1 MTLFKNTTYTVGDL
15 VHRIQRGEVGLP
27 DLQRPFVWDASKVR
41 DLFDSLYRGFPVGS
55 LHLWETGAQAGAR
68 QIGDDRKQTIPHL
81 LVVDGQQR
89 LTSLFAAITGSAV
102 VNEKYQEVRVRI
114 AFRPADGAF
123 QVCDAAIEKDPEYI
137 PDISLVLGQRGTNKT
152 INRFLSRLG
161 ERRTVDEDEQDHLA
175 TAIDQLH
182 DILGYTF
189 HAVELSSS
197 VEPEAV
203 ADIFV
208 RINSKGTPLNQS
220 DFILTLMSVFWD
232 SGRRELE
239 QFSRSSRV
247 PSTTSASS
255 FNWHLQPRPSQLLR
269 TSIAVAFR
277 RAVLKAVYSLLRGHD
292 MRGGMLDSAQ
302 REEQFA
308 RLQRAQEQVL
318 DISNWH
324 EFLRC
329 LEHAGFRSARI
340 ISSQNTIVY
349 SYALWLIGRID
360 HGIAPE
366 RLRDAVARW
375 FFMAQITSRYT
386 GSFESRA
393 EADLALL
400 GPGEVRNGDEFL
412 RRMDKVVS
420 DTLTHDF
427 WKITLPNDLSTSASG
442 SPALFSYL
450 AALNIL
456 DADVLL
462 SKTKIRSQMDPALL
476 ANNTVERQH
485 LFPRGFLRNSL
496 GLQTVKEINQIANMA
511 IVEWASDVVIGDRAP
526 SEYWPEQVRAARL
539 SESRLDKQRYLH
551 AVPDGWEKLDYDTFL
566 EQRRRGMAAVVHDA
580 FDKLGEVS
588 YQPHYDPPT
597 RTYVERDHDMSGGKV
612 TVLGD
617 LLTSGLIEEGARM
630 YAAEAD
636 VAATILADGRIRMD
650 GEIYPS
656 LATASVAAGAAGNIE
671 NFWQV
676 ETKGGVTSLR
686 ELFIRYR
693 RLS

>member
-15 VHRIQRGEVGLP
+15 VQRIERGEVGLP

-55 LHLWETGAQAGAR
+55 LHLWETAAEPSAR
-68 QIGDDRKQTIPHL
+68 QIGTDGKQTIARL

-89 LTSLFAAITGSAV
+89 LTSLYTAITGRTV
-102 VNEKYQEVRVRI
+102 VNEKHEELRIRI
-114 AFRPADGAF
+114 AFRPSDGVF
-123 QVCDAAIEKDPEYI
+123 RVCDAAVEKDSEYI
-137 PDISLVLGQRGTNKT
+137 PDISSVLSQRGTNRS
-152 INRFLSRLG
+152 INRFLARLS
-161 ERRTVDEDEQDHLA
+161 ERREVNDEEQDHLA
-175 TAIDQLH
+175 AAIDQLH

-203 ADIFV
+203 SDIFV

-220 DFILTLMSVFWD
+220 DFILTLMSIFWD

-239 QFSRSSRV
+239 HFSQSSRT
-247 PSTTSASS
+247 PSVTSLSS

-277 RAVLKAVYSLLRGHD
+277 RAVLKSVYALLRGHD
-292 MRGGMLDSAQ
+292 MRGGMLDSTQ
-302 REEQFA
+302 REEQFT
-308 RLQRAQEQVL
+308 RLQHAQKHVL
-318 DISNWH
+318 DLSNWH

-329 LEHAGFRSARI
+329 LEHAGFRSGRI

-360 HGIAPE
+360 HGIPPE
-366 RLRDAVARW
+366 RLREAVARW

-386 GSFESRA
+386 SSFETRV
-393 EADLALL
+393 EADFALL
-400 GPGEVRNGDEFL
+400 DPRETRDGDEFL

-420 DTLTHDF
+420 DTLTNDF
-427 WKITLPNDLSTSASG
+427 WSITLPNDLSTSASG

-462 SKTKIRSQMDPALL
+462 SKTKIRSRMDPAIL
-476 ANNTVERQH
+476 ANHTVERQR
-485 LFPRGFLRNSL
+485 LFPRGYLRKVF
-496 GLQTVKEINQIANMA
+496 GIRTVKEVNQIANMA
-511 IVEWASDVVIGDRAP
+511 VVEWSTDTPIDDRAP
-526 SEYWPEQVRAARL
+526 SEYWPEQVRLARIPG
-539 SESRLDKQRYLH
+539 SRLDKQRYLH
-551 AVPDGWEKLDYDTFL
+551 ALPDDWEQLDYDTFL
-566 EQRRRGMAAVVHDA
+566 EQRRIRMAKVIEDA
-580 FDKLGEVS
+580 FGKLAEVS
-588 YQPHYDPPT
+588 YQPHYEPPT
-597 RTYVERDHDMSGGKV
+597 RTYVEHGYDMQGSKLAGIS
-612 TVLGD
+612 D
-617 LLTSGLIEEGARM
+617 LIASGLIREGARM
-630 YAAEAD
+630 YAAEED
-636 VAATILADGRIRMD
+636 IAATILADGRIEMD
-650 GEIYPS
+650 GELYSS
-656 LATASVAAGAAGNIE
+656 LTTASVASGATGSSE
-671 NFWQV
+671 DFWQV
-676 ETKGGVTSLR
+676 ETKEGVVSLR